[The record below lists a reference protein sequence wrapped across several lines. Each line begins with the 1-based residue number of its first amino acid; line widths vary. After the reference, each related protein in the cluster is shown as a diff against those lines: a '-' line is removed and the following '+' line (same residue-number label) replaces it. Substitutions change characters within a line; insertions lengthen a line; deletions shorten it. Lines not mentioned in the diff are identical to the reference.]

1 MPIFSLVGLHR
12 PLLLGLV
19 CLLVVKSSVSVGRA
33 DEHPAEQPI
42 SKNKPATNP
51 ANGLISLDLLQAA
64 AEQGEAASQH
74 ALAERYFRATG
85 VTRDLPRA
93 YGWYRK
99 AGQQGHPDGQYKV
112 FVCLNLGLGVKED
125 RFEAREWLI
134 KAAKQNH
141 PRAQHSLGILHEF
154 GEAGIQRDVDAAVRC
169 YQRGVELGDP
179 DSMRSLATCYHNGSG
194 VPKDMVRATELYRQ
208 AADKGHQV
216 AQVILATLHL
226 EGVSLPRDPERAFQL
241 ARTAAE
247 GGLTRGQFMV
257 GTLYYGGI
265 GVPRNPEQAVVWY
278 RKAAEAGD
286 HKAMYNLG
294 YCKVMGEG
302 CQRDVVEAYALWTL
316 AVAGFPEAKESLR
329 KLSLRLSAQEEA
341 AGRQR
346 AEVILTLVK
355 PRREDAMLLG
365 Y

>member
-1 MPIFSLVGLHR
+1 MPLSSLLGMR
-12 PLLLGLV
+12 RTLLLGFA
-19 CLLVVKSSVSVGRA
+19 CLLVVKSSVSGGRA
-33 DEHPAEQPI
+33 DEEPAEQTT
-42 SKNKPATNP
+42 SKTKPATKP
-51 ANGLISLDLLQAA
+51 ISLVLLQAA
-64 AEQGEAASQH
+64 AERGASADQH
-74 ALAERYFRATG
+74 ALADCYFRAMG
-85 VTRDLPRA
+85 APRNLSLA
-93 YGWYRK
+93 YEWYRK

-112 FVCLNLGLGVKED
+112 FVCLNLGLGVKAD

-134 KAAKQNH
+134 KAAAQNH

-154 GEAGIQRDVDAAVRC
+154 GEAGIQRDVDAAVR
-169 YQRGVELGDP
+169 YYRRGVELGDP
-179 DSMRSLATCYHNGSG
+179 DSFRALATCYHNGTG
-194 VPKDMVRATELYRQ
+194 VPKDMVRAVELYRQ

-241 ARTAAE
+241 ARAAAE

-265 GVPRNPEQAVVWY
+265 GVPKDLEQAVVWY
-278 RKAAEAGD
+278 RKAAESGD

-302 CQRDVVEAYALWTL
+302 CPRDVVEAYALWTL
-316 AVAGFPEAKESLR
+316 AAAGFPEAKESLR

-346 AEVILTLVK
+346 AEVILTLVQS
-355 PRREDAMLLG
+355 RREDALILG